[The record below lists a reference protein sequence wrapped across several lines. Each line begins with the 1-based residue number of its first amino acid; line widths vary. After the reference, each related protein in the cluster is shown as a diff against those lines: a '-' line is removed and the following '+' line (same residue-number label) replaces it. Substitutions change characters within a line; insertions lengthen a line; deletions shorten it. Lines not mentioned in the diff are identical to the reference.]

1 MVCIYC
7 GAETSVVNSRPQKR
21 LNKVWR
27 RRNCSSCRAI
37 FTSIES
43 PALTE
48 SLMIADNSSK
58 HTLRPFLRD
67 KLLMSI
73 YSSCRHR
80 QESISDATALTDT
93 VLSHLPAI
101 SQEAVV
107 NRLELIKTVESVLKR
122 FDTAAAVH
130 YSAFHKS

>member
-27 RRNCSSCRAI
+27 RRHCTSCTAV
-37 FTSIES
+37 FTSIEG

-48 SLMIADNSSK
+48 SLMIADNSAK
-58 HTLRPFLRD
+58 HVLRPFLRD
-67 KLLMSI
+67 KLLLSI
-73 YSSCRHR
+73 YSSCQHR
-80 QESISDATALTDT
+80 PESISDATALTDT

-101 SQEAVV
+101 SRQAVV
-107 NRLELIKTVESVLKR
+107 NRQELIEVVKNVLER

-130 YSAFHKS
+130 YTAFHKT